1 MYLGESSKA
10 IPKEH
15 DIYLLD
21 YDEAMC
27 GDDAILWQRTMKVE
41 LESTYSKKVWDLIKA
56 LKVIKLVGCE

>member
-10 IPKEH
+10 ILKEH

-41 LESTYSKKVWDLIKA
+41 LESTYSNKVWDLIKA